1 MVIYDCCFPLN
12 EDNAPLA
19 ELIYDHVDIQFHLTQ
34 DDDELKLIGCGLRLS
49 EADSD
54 LGNDIDCSEEWEDC
68 NDSDLGSESDKFIR
82 GRRRHVQVR
91 RHESWRRPNGIESRV
106 RKKFKGVTLMPNVG
120 YGSDKKTC
128 HYLPNG
134 FKKIAVHNATELEL
148 LLKWLESNDGV
159 DCLCSRTSLVIDNP
173 GLSPPRQEVERRML
187 SMDSKVGGCRESR
200 GAGDLSTEERAQTLQ
215 TGEMWSRAIF
225 QRFRFRAFSISHV
238 IHGKCYR
245 NFSVI
250 VEFQNREVLIC
261 NHLLNRRLDEAREIF
276 NQVPS
281 PHVSLYTKM
290 ITGYTRSNRL
300 VDALNLFDEMP
311 FAKVD
316 DALKLFKQMPR
327 KNVISWTTM
336 ICGLDQNGWTG
347 EALVLF
353 KNMLGCCIKSTSR
366 TFTCVITA
374 CANSPAFHMGIQV
387 HGLIIKTGFLY
398 EEYVSASLITFYANC
413 KRTEDSRKVFD
424 EKVQEQVAVWTAL
437 LSGYSLN
444 RKHEDALN
452 VFSEMMRNGI
462 LPNQSTF
469 ASGLNSCSAL
479 GTLDWGKEIHGVAV
493 KLGLG
498 TDAFVGNSL
507 VVMYS
512 DSGNVN
518 DAVSVFTEIFK
529 KSIVSWNSIIV
540 GCAQHGRGKWAFV
553 IFGQM
558 IRLNKEPDEIT
569 FTGLLSACSH
579 CGFLQK
585 GRKLFYYMSSGLN
598 HIDRKIQHYT
608 CMVDIL
614 GRCGEL
620 KEAEKLIES
629 MVVKPN
635 EMVWLAL
642 LSACRMHSDVD
653 RGEKAAAAIFNL
665 DSKSSAAYVL
675 LSNIY
680 ASAGR
685 WSNVS
690 KLRVKMKQK
699 GIMKKPG
706 SSWVVIRGKKH
717 EFFSGDRPHC
727 LRIFEK
733 LEFLREKLKEL
744 GYVPDYRSALHDV
757 EDEQKEEMLW
767 YHSERLAIAFG
778 LINTVEGSTVTV
790 MKNLRVCEDCH
801 TVIKLI
807 SRVVGQMGKD
817 IVRTQSVE
825 PGEREFLVD
834 LKDIC
839 DVLEDNTG
847 TKKQSKLEK
856 LWEGVHSL
864 AGLRNM
870 DLRGS
875 RNLKEIPDLS
885 MATNL
890 ETLKLSS
897 QTAEIPSNLR
907 LQNFDELILCER
919 VQLRTPLMT
928 MLSPTLTRLGNHV
941 DSTDFPGYFRT
952 TNLGAHLVIFDCC
965 FPLNED
971 TTTFLDGQFNY
982 NHVDIQFRLT
992 NSNSQL
998 KLKGCGILLSE
1009 DFPSLDNQPCSPN
1022 ILPDVC
1028 EDSAV
1033 ERSFR
1038 TKMRTKMRMIIE
1050 VASIVVRSNE
1060 EARKGDI
1067 RESREYGKD

>member
-1 MVIYDCCFPLN
+1 
-12 EDNAPLA
+12 
-19 ELIYDHVDIQFHLTQ
+19 
-34 DDDELKLIGCGLRLS
+34 
-49 EADSD
+49 
-54 LGNDIDCSEEWEDC
+54 
-68 NDSDLGSESDKFIR
+68 
-82 GRRRHVQVR
+82 
-91 RHESWRRPNGIESRV
+91 
-106 RKKFKGVTLMPNVG
+106 
-120 YGSDKKTC
+120 
-128 HYLPNG
+128 
-134 FKKIAVHNATELEL
+134 
-148 LLKWLESNDGV
+148 
-159 DCLCSRTSLVIDNP
+159 
-173 GLSPPRQEVERRML
+173 
-187 SMDSKVGGCRESR
+187 
-200 GAGDLSTEERAQTLQ
+200 
-215 TGEMWSRAIF
+215 MWSRAIF

-245 NFSVI
+245 SFSVT

-261 NHLLNRRLDEAREIF
+261 NHLLSRRIDEAREVF

-311 FAKVD
+311 VRDVVSWNSMISGCVECGDMNTAVKLFDEMPERSVVSWTAMVNGCFRSGKVDQAERLFYQMPVKDTAAWNSMVHGYLQFGKVD
-316 DALKLFKQMPR
+316 DALKLFKQMPG

-336 ICGLDQNGWTG
+336 ICGLDQNERSG
-347 EALVLF
+347 EALDLF
-353 KNMLGCCIKSTSR
+353 KNMLRCCIKSTSR
-366 TFTCVITA
+366 PFTCVITA
-374 CANSPAFHMGIQV
+374 CANAPAFHMGIQV
-387 HGLIIKTGFLY
+387 HGLIIKLGFLY

-413 KRTEDSRKVFD
+413 KRIGDSRKVFD
-424 EKVQEQVAVWTAL
+424 EKVHEQVAVWTAL

-444 RKHEDALN
+444 KKHEDALSI
-452 VFSEMMRNGI
+452 FSGMLRNSI

-479 GTLDWGKEIHGVAV
+479 GTLDWGKEMHGVAV
-493 KLGLG
+493 KLGLE

-518 DAVSVFTEIFK
+518 DAVSVFIKIFK

-579 CGFLQK
+579 CGFLEK
-585 GRKLFYYMSSGLN
+585 GRKLFYYMSSGIN

-614 GRCGEL
+614 GRCGKL
-620 KEAEKLIES
+620 KEAEELIER

-690 KLRVKMKQK
+690 KLRVKMKK
-699 GIMKKPG
+699 NGIMKKPG

-717 EFFSGDRPHC
+717 EFFSGDQPHC
-727 LRIFEK
+727 SRIYEK

-744 GYVPDYRSALHDV
+744 GYAPDYRSALHDV

-778 LINTVEGSTVTV
+778 LINTVEGSAVTV

-807 SRVVGQMGKD
+807 SGVVGRE
-817 IVRTQSVE
+817 IVLRD
-825 PGEREFLVD
+825 PIRFHHF
-834 LKDIC
+834 K
-839 DVLEDNTG
+839 NG
-847 TKKQSKLEK
+847 TCS
-856 LWEGVHSL
+856 
-864 AGLRNM
+864 
-870 DLRGS
+870 
-875 RNLKEIPDLS
+875 
-885 MATNL
+885 
-890 ETLKLSS
+890 
-897 QTAEIPSNLR
+897 
-907 LQNFDELILCER
+907 
-919 VQLRTPLMT
+919 
-928 MLSPTLTRLGNHV
+928 
-941 DSTDFPGYFRT
+941 
-952 TNLGAHLVIFDCC
+952 
-965 FPLNED
+965 
-971 TTTFLDGQFNY
+971 
-982 NHVDIQFRLT
+982 
-992 NSNSQL
+992 
-998 KLKGCGILLSE
+998 CG
-1009 DFPSLDNQPCSPN
+1009 D
-1022 ILPDVC
+1022 
-1028 EDSAV
+1028 
-1033 ERSFR
+1033 
-1038 TKMRTKMRMIIE
+1038 
-1050 VASIVVRSNE
+1050 
-1060 EARKGDI
+1060 
-1067 RESREYGKD
+1067 YW